1 MAERLKL
8 YQRVAL
14 EIERGIREGVHQPG
28 SRLPP
33 ERDLAEQFSVSRPTI
48 REAIIALEIRQL
60 VEVRHGSGVYVV
72 VAPPNVHAAAELN
85 VGAFELI
92 EARLMFEGEAAA
104 LAAAV
109 MTEAELAELKAIL
122 SRMEAAD
129 PASAI
134 ELALDRSF
142 HLMIAQGTKNSLIE
156 QAVEHLWDLRE
167 SSPLCRHMFEQARQ
181 GGINPR
187 PDEHSRIY
195 DALVARDSD
204 LARLAMRDHLT
215 RVSEDLLAVTELEM
229 IENARKEIGSKRQRL
244 ANGRLGR

>member
-14 EIERGIREGVHQPG
+14 EIERCIREGVHQPG

-33 ERDLAEQFSVSRPTI
+33 ERDLAEQFSVSRPTV

-72 VAPPNVHAAAELN
+72 VSPPNVHAAAELN

-109 MTEAELAELKAIL
+109 MDDDELTKLKAIL
-122 SRMEAAD
+122 GRMEAAD
-129 PASAI
+129 PASAD
-134 ELALDRSF
+134 ELALDRTF
-142 HLMIAQGTKNSLIE
+142 HLLIAQGTKNSLIE

-187 PDEHSRIY
+187 PDEHRRIY

-204 LARLAMRDHLT
+204 LARSAMRDHLT

-244 ANGRLGR
+244 ANGRLDR

>member
-1 MAERLKL
+1 MAERVKL

-72 VAPPNVHAAAELN
+72 VSPPNVHAAAELN

-109 MTEAELAELKAIL
+109 MTDDELTELKAIL
-122 SRMEAAD
+122 IRMEVAD
-129 PASAI
+129 PTSAI
-134 ELALDRSF
+134 ELALDRTF

-167 SSPLCRHMFEQARQ
+167 TSPLCRHMFEQARQ

-187 PDEHSRIY
+187 PDEHRRIY
-195 DALVARDSD
+195 GALMARDSD
-204 LARLAMRDHLT
+204 LARSAMRDHLT
-215 RVSEDLLAVTELEM
+215 RVSEDLLAVTELEL
-229 IENARKEIGSKRQRL
+229 IENAKKEIGSKRQRL
-244 ANGRLGR
+244 ANGRIDR

>member
-14 EIERGIREGVHQPG
+14 EIERGIQDGVHQPG

-33 ERDLAEQFSVSRPTI
+33 ERDLAEQFNVSRPTI

-72 VAPPNVHAAAELN
+72 ISPPNIRATAELN

-92 EARLMFEGEAAA
+92 EARLMFEGEATA

-109 MTEAELAELKAIL
+109 MTDDELVELKAIL
-122 SRMEAAD
+122 GRMEAAD

-134 ELALDRSF
+134 ELALDRTF

-167 SSPLCRHMFEQARQ
+167 SSPLCRHMFEQARK

-187 PDEHSRIY
+187 PDEHRRIY

-204 LARLAMRDHLT
+204 LARSAMRDHLT
-215 RVSEDLLAVTELEM
+215 RVSEDLLVVTELEM

-244 ANGRLGR
+244 SNGRLAR